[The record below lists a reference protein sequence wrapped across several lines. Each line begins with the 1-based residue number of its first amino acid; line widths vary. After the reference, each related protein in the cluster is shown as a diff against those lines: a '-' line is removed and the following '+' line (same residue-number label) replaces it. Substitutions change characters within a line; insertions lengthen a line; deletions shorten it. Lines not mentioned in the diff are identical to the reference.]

1 MFISFQSLA
10 SVTHGHGKHH
20 AGHRPELGKGP
31 TQDEA
36 EQPALRPGL
45 ASQGSD
51 LSEVL
56 GTCRVASSLAAG
68 CPCIQSAMSE
78 FRQLPHLQLKHLS
91 RSWSFVIV
99 DLQDDQLLVL
109 ATHWKLL
116 DQIPRLW
123 RSRARPGVAP
133 PVQFQ
138 CSRSPS
144 LISQQRLSRLWRSFL
159 VALLVSSWASQSLEI
174 PYHQL
179 KQTKVMIMLLI
190 GGWTIQFEKNNISP
204 NWILSPSFGV
214 HIL

>member
-1 MFISFQSLA
+1 M
-10 SVTHGHGKHH
+10 THGHGKHH
-20 AGHRPELGKGP
+20 AGHRPELGNC
-31 TQDEA
+31 
-36 EQPALRPGL
+36 LVNVVRPGF

-99 DLQDDQLLVL
+99 GLQDDQLIVL

-159 VALLVSSWASQSLEI
+159 VALLVSSWASQSPEI

-179 KQTKVMIMLLI
+179 KQTKVICY
-190 GGWTIQFEKNNISP
+190 
-204 NWILSPSFGV
+204 
-214 HIL
+214 

>member
-20 AGHRPELGKGP
+20 AGHRPELGKGS

-36 EQPALRPGL
+36 EQLFKLCLVNVVRPGP
-45 ASQGSD
+45 ASQGAD

-99 DLQDDQLLVL
+99 GLQDDQLLVL

-144 LISQQRLSRLWRSFL
+144 LISQQRLSRL
-159 VALLVSSWASQSLEI
+159 
-174 PYHQL
+174 
-179 KQTKVMIMLLI
+179 
-190 GGWTIQFEKNNISP
+190 
-204 NWILSPSFGV
+204 
-214 HIL
+214 